1 MALTKR
7 HVALPDVPHTGL
19 EQEWQGPFFL
29 AMKENL
35 ELLTDTRGEAGGAS
49 PAETRADV
57 QANELGTQ
65 GMHTVNTSKVD
76 GFEISGSDVAGLE
89 SHRALRN
96 DVQQLAN
103 DLFRTRE
110 TLDFLIRSM
119 KG

>member
-7 HVALPDVPHTGL
+7 FVALPDIPHTGL
-19 EQEWQGPFFL
+19 VDWQGPLFH
-29 AMKENL
+29 AMKENI
-35 ELLTDTRGEAGGAS
+35 ELLTDTRGEPGGAS
-49 PAETRADV
+49 AAITRADV
-57 QANELGTQ
+57 QVNELGTQ

-103 DLFRTRE
+103 DLVRTRE
-110 TLDFLIRSM
+110 TLDFLIKSM